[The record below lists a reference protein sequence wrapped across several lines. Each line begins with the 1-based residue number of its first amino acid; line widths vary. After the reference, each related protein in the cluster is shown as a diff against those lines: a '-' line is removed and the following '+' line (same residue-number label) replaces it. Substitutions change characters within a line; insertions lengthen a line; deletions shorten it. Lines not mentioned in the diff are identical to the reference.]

1 MNADDIEVG
10 RIIAK
15 ILRRIAIEG
24 DVLIFGH
31 CSIINGLCEGAGVKS
46 ANNDLPLRKANTM
59 DVGSK
64 SPQGVELEEVRKP
77 RERYDNLALSMANAM
92 VEMSK
97 AICPCISLKVIHN

>member
-59 DVGSK
+59 DVGS
-64 SPQGVELEEVRKP
+64 LERLT
-77 RERYDNLALSMANAM
+77 RHTIGTTNNT
-92 VEMSK
+92 
-97 AICPCISLKVIHN
+97 